1 MSQTTAPG
9 KNDFSQGSLFKHIM
23 RMALPMLVA
32 QAVNILYNLTDRFF
46 LGRIPAVG
54 DDVLAGVGL
63 VFPVMVIYTAVAN
76 MFGLG
81 GGTLCSMDR
90 GRGDLDHAGDIQA
103 NAFAML
109 VLSGLGMS
117 GAFLLTKRWLLPLM
131 GASAVTYPYADGY
144 LTVWL
149 LGSVFQLVSLGMNPF
164 INAQGF
170 ARTGMATV
178 LLGAGLNIL
187 LDPLFIFTLDMG
199 AAGAALATVLAQFV
213 SFLWVMAFLLGRRAI
228 IPLNLKRYR
237 LRLAPVGQICALGFA
252 SFVGYLTNAVV
263 NLLSN
268 AQLALYGGD
277 VFVGVMTIISALR
290 EALTLVANGMV
301 NGAGPVLGYNY
312 GAQQY
317 KRVAKCIRIVLVLT
331 VVCCSAAWL
340 PAMLAPEGLIRIFND
355 EPELL
360 SVGRK
365 AVLMYFSC
373 FFALGLQAAGQV
385 CYLSLGMKN
394 RAMFFSLLRKM
405 VLGVP
410 LILLLPLRFGAYG
423 VYLAEPVTE
432 LVAGLLNLAMLLY
445 IHRRLLR
452 LPEGEPIGGRL

>member
-1 MSQTTAPG
+1 
-9 KNDFSQGSLFKHIM
+9 
-23 RMALPMLVA
+23 
-32 QAVNILYNLTDRFF
+32 
-46 LGRIPAVG
+46 
-54 DDVLAGVGL
+54 
-63 VFPVMVIYTAVAN
+63 
-76 MFGLG
+76 
-81 GGTLCSMDR
+81 
-90 GRGDLDHAGDIQA
+90 
-103 NAFAML
+103 
-109 VLSGLGMS
+109 
-117 GAFLLTKRWLLPLM
+117 
-131 GASAVTYPYADGY
+131 
-144 LTVWL
+144 
-149 LGSVFQLVSLGMNPF
+149 
-164 INAQGF
+164 
-170 ARTGMATV
+170 
-178 LLGAGLNIL
+178 
-187 LDPLFIFTLDMG
+187 MG

-452 LPEGEPIGGRL
+452 LPEGVPIDGRL